1 MTRIGPDEKHC
12 FIIRAVR
19 VICGLIILER
29 SHVKIYLGFWSLG
42 FEILRDKFNEG
53 QTALIL

>member
-29 SHVKIYLGFWSLG
+29 SHVEIYLGFGAWD
-42 FEILRDKFNEG
+42 LRFRATSSMKVKRR
-53 QTALIL
+53 